1 MAAALERE
9 RLEEY
14 HTLLQDKL
22 LPMQAERREKLQ
34 KLDAQV
40 LEWKDLCDRLDTFTQ
55 HLAESARLAAAA
67 EPLAARKPMKL
78 EVDVGQGFHMHA
90 RVAAEDMESKLVI
103 NVGAD
108 VFVEMSIVE
117 ATTFSC
123 KKLEML
129 QRSLAQARDDLLAV
143 NTDVTMA
150 RTALLALD
158 PAAATRF
165 S

>member
-1 MAAALERE
+1 MAALERE

-22 LPMQAERREKLQ
+22 LPMQAERRDKLQ

-40 LEWKDLCDRLDTFTQ
+40 LEWKDLCDRLQTFTQ
-55 HLAESARLAAAA
+55 HLAETRPAAAA
-67 EPLAARKPMKL
+67 EPLTARKPMKL

-90 RVAAEDMESKLVI
+90 RVAAQDMESKLVI

-117 ATTFSC
+117 ATAFSR

-129 QRSLAQARDDLLAV
+129 QHSMAQARDDLLAV